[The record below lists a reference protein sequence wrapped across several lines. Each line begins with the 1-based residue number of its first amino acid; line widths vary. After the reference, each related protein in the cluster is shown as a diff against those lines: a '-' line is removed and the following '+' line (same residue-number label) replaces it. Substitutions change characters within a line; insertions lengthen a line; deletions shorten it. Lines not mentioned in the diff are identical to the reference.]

1 METTTLGK
9 TGLEIS
15 RLGIGLSEIGSILSD
30 ADVKTASDVLNAA
43 LDNGINF
50 LDTAACY
57 GLSEDFIGRSI
68 PTRRD
73 EYVLASK
80 AGHYIPR
87 NEGEDWTYDLVTESI
102 ERSLTLMKTDHLD
115 LIQLHSCS
123 VEILEKGDVLRAIQ
137 DAKQAGKVNH
147 IGYSGDNENAKWA
160 VDSGLFETLQTSYSL
175 VDQGARS
182 NLFPG
187 VVEQE
192 MGLIIM
198 RPIGNAVWGRAT
210 DPNPYH
216 HMPTSYT
223 EEYFRRAG
231 VMSQSGGAVEDAPN
245 SAIELAMGFTLSRP
259 EVTTVI
265 VGTLNPTHLASNV
278 EMIGDGMAIS
288 RAAIADLERRYDKVG
303 ADWGQQG

>member
-1 METTTLGK
+1 MERTTLGK

-15 RLGIGLSEIGSILSD
+15 RLGIGLSEIGFILSADD
-30 ADVKTASDVLNAA
+30 AKTAADVLNSA

-57 GLSEDFIGRSI
+57 GLSEEFIGRAI
-68 PTRRD
+68 AGRRD

-80 AGHYIPR
+80 AGHYMPR
-87 NEGEDWTYDLVTESI
+87 GEGEDWTYDLITESI

-123 VEILEKGDVLRAIQ
+123 VEVMEKGDVIRAIQ
-137 DAKQAGKVNH
+137 DAKQAGKALH
-147 IGYSGDNENAKWA
+147 IGYSGDNENARWA
-160 VDSGLFETLQTSYSL
+160 VDSGLFETLQTSFSL
-175 VDQGARS
+175 VDQDART

-187 VVEQE
+187 VVKQG
-192 MGLIIM
+192 MGLIIK

-216 HMPTSYT
+216 HMPSSYT

-231 VMSQSGGAVEDAPN
+231 VMAKSGAVQDAPD
-245 SAIELAMGFTLSRP
+245 SAIELAMGFTLGRS
-259 EVTTVI
+259 EVSTAI
-265 VGTLNPTHLASNV
+265 VGTLNPSHLASNI
-278 EMIGDGMAIS
+278 EMTSDGFAIS
-288 RAAIADLERRYDKVG
+288 EAAIADLERRYDEVG
-303 ADWGQQG
+303 GDWEQRG

>member
-1 METTTLGK
+1 MERTTLGK

-15 RLGIGLSEIGSILSD
+15 RLGIGLSEIGVILS
-30 ADVKTASDVLNAA
+30 ADDEKTAGDVLNSA

-57 GLSEDFIGRSI
+57 GLSEEFIGRAI
-68 PTRRD
+68 AGRRD

-80 AGHYIPR
+80 AGHYMPR
-87 NEGEDWTYDLVTESI
+87 GEGEDWTYDLITESI

-123 VEILEKGDVLRAIQ
+123 VEVMEKGDVIRAIQ
-137 DAKQAGKVNH
+137 DAKHAGKALH
-147 IGYSGDNENAKWA
+147 IGYSGDNENARWA
-160 VDSGLFETLQTSYSL
+160 VDSGLFETLQTSFSL
-175 VDQGARS
+175 VDQDART

-187 VVEQE
+187 VVKQG
-192 MGLIIM
+192 MGLIIK

-216 HMPTSYT
+216 HMPSSYT

-231 VMSQSGGAVEDAPN
+231 VMAKSGAVQDAPD
-245 SAIELAMGFTLSRP
+245 SAIELAMGFTLGRS
-259 EVTTVI
+259 EVSTAI
-265 VGTLNPTHLASNV
+265 VGTLNPSHLASNI
-278 EMIGDGMAIS
+278 EMTSDGFAIS
-288 RAAIADLERRYDKVG
+288 KAAIADLERRYDEVG
-303 ADWGQQG
+303 GDWEQRG